1 MESELGSSKLVDDPC
16 IKIQLQTECRIYIH
30 IFHSGAPRAAR
41 STARGRSPIAKE
53 MW

>member
-16 IKIQLQTECRIYIH
+16 IKIQLQTAYRIYIH
-30 IFHSGAPRAAR
+30 IFYRGAPRAAR
-41 STARGRSPIAKE
+41 SAARGRSAIAKE